1 MSMEFSASNTDL
13 WNLILQLGII
23 SAILL
28 VSNILRRKLPVIQKL
43 LLPTAVLG
51 GFLLLGL
58 RLTGWIQID
67 TALLE
72 MLTYHGLA
80 IGFIALSIR
89 TIRKEKLQDGV
100 GRIGMKSGALIAST
114 YVLQGLLGL
123 LISVG
128 LSYTIMPDL
137 FKAAGILLPMGY
149 GQGPGQANNIGTT
162 YESLGFLGGHSF
174 AVSLAAAGFLSACVV
189 GVIYLNYLQRKGE
202 IKRVKQTDD
211 EEMMRE
217 GGVGVFQDPNEIP
230 ISQAVDK
237 LTMQMALVL
246 TVYLITYGVI
256 VGLTS
261 LSSSLG
267 EGTAHTITQLLWG
280 FNFLIGALIAMLFRS
295 IMFLLRKSKWMT
307 HQYQNNYLLSRISG
321 FFFDLMIVTGIA
333 SIDIQKLETLWL
345 PFVLMA
351 VAGAVVTFFYLKFIC
366 KRLYPDYYYAG
377 LLSMYGMMTGTISSG
392 VLLLREVD
400 PLFQSRASTNLL
412 VGSGFAIL
420 LGAPMLLLIAIAP
433 NSAQMTWLTIGLLV
447 VYFILMLLL
456 MLGKKKKA
464 AK

>member
-1 MSMEFSASNTDL
+1 MTMDFSAVNTDL
-13 WNLILQLGII
+13 WTLVLQLGII

-58 RLTGWIQID
+58 RLTGWIYID

-89 TIRKEKLQDGV
+89 TIRKEKLQNGV
-100 GRIGMKSGALIAST
+100 GRVGMKSGALIAST

-123 LISVG
+123 IISVG
-128 LSYTIMPDL
+128 LSYTLMPNL
-137 FKAAGILLPMGY
+137 FQAAGILLPMGY

-162 YESLGFLGGHSF
+162 YESLGFAGGHSF

-211 EEMMRE
+211 EEILHE
-217 GGVGVFQDPNEIP
+217 GVGVFQDPNEIP

-237 LTMQMALVL
+237 LTIQMALVL

-333 SIDIQKLETLWL
+333 SIDIRQLETLWL

-351 VAGAVVTFFYLKFIC
+351 VTGAVATFFYLRFIC

-400 PLFQSRASTNLL
+400 PLFKTRASTNLL

-433 NSAQMTWLTIGLLV
+433 NSTQMTWLTIGLLV
-447 VYFILMLLL
+447 VYFVLMLLL
-456 MLGKKKKA
+456 MLGGKKKTEK
-464 AK
+464 